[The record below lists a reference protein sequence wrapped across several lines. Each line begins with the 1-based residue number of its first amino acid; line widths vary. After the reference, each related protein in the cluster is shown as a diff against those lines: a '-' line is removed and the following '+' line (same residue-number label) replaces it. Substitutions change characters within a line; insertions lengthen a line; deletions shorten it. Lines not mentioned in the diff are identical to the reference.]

1 MEHLREMWRQAS
13 KDVVFNSVSDDPWR
27 WDHYTEKWPPRN
39 LTQRTKR
46 VGEITMHLVDYG
58 DDREIYARI
67 GDRVVGTAYF
77 GYVGADLRAAVQV
90 DPKYRRRGVATAM
103 YVWAEEIA
111 RDKLTPDIPHTPLAE
126 ALWNQPNRPFG
137 RTAAMKDVAYRGV
150 SLQLD
155 ARRGEPILEALVKR
169 QTNVAAR
176 LIIDAMAE
184 TVKDRWWAAGAQE
197 SDEAGRWWTS
207 KKGEA
212 EIYAMG
218 VTDAWMT
225 LPVVMT
231 ASFEGAE
238 GTGYNDGTYVWHLPA
253 GHPVMITEFAAML
266 PDDPQHLLDGWR
278 GVTSP
283 GNHDTPGT
291 YWDGTWT
298 KLNVPQMRT
307 TASFVD
313 SSALSRVYERVR
325 NEVFPLLSDAALSD
339 RDFRA
344 RDDFDRSI
352 EAEASSRCTNVAFE
366 ALTGSCPSHEIRDGG
381 EFLELI
387 TKAGFGYVGL
397 YDLAGLTLRQLVER
411 PEVKQGSFYVFTSGH
426 ALALVDG
433 VLTDAEGRGPDGRRV
448 KGVYRITERRLSS
461 KSLDDAVEELAKV
474 LLSAPSKPV
483 NLWGDLPGV
492 LANLSRTIT
501 AMAKRFGDFERGQ
514 RVIVDRFPDQPGTI
528 RRIQGQGN
536 AYTKG
541 YLGIEFDS
549 DPGRVVLYPWREV
562 SILEGL

>member
-1 MEHLREMWRQAS
+1 MWRQAS
-13 KDVVFNSVSDDPWR
+13 GDVEFHSVSDDPWR
-27 WDHYTEKWPPRN
+27 WDHYTEEWPPRN

-46 VGEITMHLVDYG
+46 VGEITLRLVDYG

-137 RTAAMKDVAYRGV
+137 RTASASGLRFETETIINNSVIRLAAYDGDTVVGFLAWDVRFEPGMILSISVDPGYQRRGIATELWNRARVIEPRLHHSDDVTDEGQAWIRSLGAMKDVAYRGV

-155 ARRGEPILEALVKR
+155 ARRGVPILEALAKR

-184 TVKDRWWAAGAQE
+184 TVKDHWWAAGAQE

-207 KKGEA
+207 RKGEA

-218 VTDAWMT
+218 TTDAWMT

-238 GTGYNDGTYVWHLPA
+238 STGYNDGTYVWHLQA
-253 GHPVMITEFAAML
+253 GHPVTITEFEAML
-266 PDDPQHLLDGWR
+266 PDDPQALLDGWR

-283 GNHDTPGT
+283 GNHDAPST

-298 KLNVPQMRT
+298 RLSIPPMRT
-307 TASFVD
+307 TASGTTTMYRGVP
-313 SSALSRVYERVR
+313 AYLSPERKR
-325 NEVFPLLSDAALSD
+325 EYIAA
-339 RDFRA
+339 
-344 RDDFDRSI
+344 
-352 EAEASSRCTNVAFE
+352 C
-366 ALTGSCPSHEIRDGG
+366 RDGKTRVMADLLMEVLAEQSQNKNRWWG
-381 EFLELI
+381 WGAEDDVEDEAGRWWAASWFD
-387 TKAGFGYVGL
+387 AWGFGRGDGADDGGRMMIVPVVLRAEIENKYVQGGFVAHVP
-397 YDLAGLTLRQLVER
+397 AGTPLVIDRVQAPIIRADDKRR
-411 PEVKQGSFYVFTSGH
+411 PKTIIGDPGSF
-426 ALALVDG
+426 
-433 VLTDAEGRGPDGRRV
+433 
-448 KGVYRITERRLSS
+448 
-461 KSLDDAVEELAKV
+461 
-474 LLSAPSKPV
+474 
-483 NLWGDLPGV
+483 
-492 LANLSRTIT
+492 
-501 AMAKRFGDFERGQ
+501 
-514 RVIVDRFPDQPGTI
+514 
-528 RRIQGQGN
+528 
-536 AYTKG
+536 
-541 YLGIEFDS
+541 
-549 DPGRVVLYPWREV
+549 VVLPIPPMRTTA
-562 SILEGL
+562 GRH